1 MPNQGGSAQPTEHL
15 RMRSIIA
22 TLTPCFF
29 ASTAYVSQTTERR
42 PAVESEVA
50 QHLDGSKRNEE
61 HRREHDRYGE
71 AVKHAHGDG
80 RRSVSNKN
88 GRTTRCALLG
98 ELRDAV
104 CPLIKGY
111 CLAWATGA
119 TSLTHSAMRLCGRA
133 RRPSHCSACFHV
145 PSV

>member
-1 MPNQGGSAQPTEHL
+1 
-15 RMRSIIA
+15 MRSIIA

-98 ELRDAV
+98 EL
-104 CPLIKGY
+104 PG
-111 CLAWATGA
+111 
-119 TSLTHSAMRLCGRA
+119 MRFVR
-133 RRPSHCSACFHV
+133 
-145 PSV
+145 